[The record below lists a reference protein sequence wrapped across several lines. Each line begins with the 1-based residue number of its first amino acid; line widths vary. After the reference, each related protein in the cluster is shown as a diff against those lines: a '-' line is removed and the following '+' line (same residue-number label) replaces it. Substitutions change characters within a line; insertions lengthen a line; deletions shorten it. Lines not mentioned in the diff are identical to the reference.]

1 MLTYKPISLPLRLTM
16 DTSNAKNRGEATAS
30 ASASGSGSG
39 SGGRNGNGGSTGG
52 TGSTSTTNDW
62 EGNRETITNL
72 YRDQNKTLKETMQI
86 MADSHGFF
94 AR

>member
-16 DTSNAKNRGEATAS
+16 DTPNAKNRGEATAS
-30 ASASGSGSG
+30 AIASGSG

>member
-30 ASASGSGSG
+30 ASASGSG

>member
-1 MLTYKPISLPLRLTM
+1 M
-16 DTSNAKNRGEATAS
+16 EATDSKNQGAS
-30 ASASGSGSG
+30 
-39 SGGRNGNGGSTGG
+39 
-52 TGSTSTTNDW
+52 TNDW
-62 EGNRETITNL
+62 EANREIISGL

>member
-1 MLTYKPISLPLRLTM
+1 M
-16 DTSNAKNRGEATAS
+16 DAPNAKNRGEATTS
-30 ASASGSGSG
+30 ASASGSGNG
-39 SGGRNGNGGSTGG
+39 NGNGGSSGG
-52 TGSTSTTNDW
+52 TGSTTATNDW
-62 EGNRETITNL
+62 EANRETITSL

>member
-1 MLTYKPISLPLRLTM
+1 MSHPRPVKM
-16 DTSNAKNRGEATAS
+16 DAADIKN
-30 ASASGSGSG
+30 
-39 SGGRNGNGGSTGG
+39 NGA
-52 TGSTSTTNDW
+52 TTNDW
-62 EGNRETITNL
+62 EAKREIISSL

>member
-1 MLTYKPISLPLRLTM
+1 M
-16 DTSNAKNRGEATAS
+16 DTPNAKNRGEATAS
-30 ASASGSGSG
+30 ASASGSG